1 METNDQINN
10 NTQWKEEYLN
20 ADGKWENGTP
30 ELENLFFDKIAI
42 QIREVVNHFKEDN
55 KGTPARALHAKILA
69 GFKNAIFRILPN
81 PDTEST
87 KGLYA
92 GFLIPG
98 NKYNAM
104 LRFSNASAEI
114 VDDDSIPDLRG
125 VALRIK
131 TEKGVNDFL
140 MTNAERHHAK
150 DAREAMIAIRAGVEK
165 DIVEDLLPNTIP
177 DGIKRKLAGTAG
189 ALPFLTTHLGF
200 KGIHIATTLKE
211 QMSIK
216 VKSLFTETFWSRAP
230 LAIGN
235 IAKPEET
242 VAVKYR
248 LRPAVPK
255 PEQDKITAAKNL
267 EATIMDEL
275 KEREVKYYFEVQRYR
290 NPTDTPIED
299 ATKSWGNDSTFIPIA
314 ELIIEK
320 GSKNEKEAV
329 NEEEFNPWNIDL
341 EHFQPLGSMNRCRK
355 KIYAAGVHER
365 KNESKGM
372 EKQE

>member
-1 METNDQINN
+1 MENNDQKNS

-55 KGTPARALHAKILA
+55 KGTPKRANHAKILA
-69 GFKNAIFRILPN
+69 GFKNATFRILPS
-81 PDTEST
+81 TEST
-87 KGLYA
+87 KDLYA
-92 GFLIPG
+92 GFLIPAG
-98 NKYNAM
+98 KEYKNVT

-125 VALRIK
+125 VALRIE
-131 TEKGVNDFL
+131 TEKGVHDFL
-140 MTNAERHHAK
+140 MTNAELHHAK
-150 DAREAMIAIRAGVEK
+150 DAREAMVAIRAGVEK
-165 DIVEDLLPNTIP
+165 DIVEDLFPNTIP
-177 DGIKRKLAGTAG
+177 DGIRRKLAGTTG
-189 ALPFLTTHLGF
+189 ALAYLTAHLGF

-216 VKSLFTETFWSRAP
+216 VQSLSTETFWSRAP
-230 LAIGN
+230 IAIGN
-235 IAKPEET
+235 IAKPEDT

-255 PEQDKITAAKNL
+255 PEQDDITAAKDL
-267 EATIMDEL
+267 ESRLLEEL
-275 KEREVKYYFEVQRYR
+275 AEGDVKYYFEVQRYR
-290 NPTDTPIED
+290 NSEDTPIED
-299 ATKSWGNDSTFIPIA
+299 ATKSWGDDSTFIPIA
-314 ELIIEK
+314 ELIITK
-320 GSKNEKEAV
+320 DSINEKESV
-329 NEEEFNPWNIDL
+329 NKEDFNPWNIDL

-365 KNESKGM
+365 KNESEGM
-372 EKQE
+372 E